1 MAQAMRS
8 EASTIL
14 HCKVHI
20 LGQKPEQTQF
30 TLLVIL
36 FRKMSKK
43 NYHTGIR
50 IIGYDLIVQRLLEPK
65 EVRVSITSDSK
76 EKVPNDNDIDVIVS
90 YLGDE
95 GFFDYYDG
103 SDESGR
109 VQIGFLNPKRFRNL
123 ERMINQ

>member
-1 MAQAMRS
+1 
-8 EASTIL
+8 
-14 HCKVHI
+14 
-20 LGQKPEQTQF
+20 
-30 TLLVIL
+30 
-36 FRKMSKK
+36 MSKK

-50 IIGYDLIVQRLLEPK
+50 IIGYDLIVQRLSKPK

-109 VQIGFLNPKRFRNL
+109 VQIGFLNPKRFKNL

>member
-1 MAQAMRS
+1 
-8 EASTIL
+8 
-14 HCKVHI
+14 
-20 LGQKPEQTQF
+20 
-30 TLLVIL
+30 
-36 FRKMSKK
+36 MSKK

-50 IIGYDLIVQRLLEPK
+50 IIRYDLIVQRLLEPK
-65 EVRVSITSDSK
+65 EVRVSITSNSK

-90 YLGDE
+90 YLGEE

>member
-1 MAQAMRS
+1 
-8 EASTIL
+8 
-14 HCKVHI
+14 
-20 LGQKPEQTQF
+20 
-30 TLLVIL
+30 
-36 FRKMSKK
+36 MSKK

-50 IIGYDLIVQRLLEPK
+50 IIGYDLIVQRLSKPK

-90 YLGDE
+90 YLGEE

-109 VQIGFLNPKRFRNL
+109 VQFGFLNPKRFKNL

>member
-1 MAQAMRS
+1 
-8 EASTIL
+8 
-14 HCKVHI
+14 
-20 LGQKPEQTQF
+20 
-30 TLLVIL
+30 
-36 FRKMSKK
+36 MSKK
-43 NYHTGIR
+43 NYDTGIR
-50 IIGYDLIVQRLLEPK
+50 IIGYDLIVQRLSIPK
-65 EVRVSITSDSK
+65 EVRVSITSESK

-90 YLGDE
+90 YLGEE